1 MAARLLLIR
10 SAATVATR
18 RAAFA
23 ANEPLDLGGV
33 RAAARLA
40 EALGQLDAA
49 LTSPALRARQ
59 TAEAAGL
66 DAEPDPDL
74 GPLGAGAWT
83 GLTLDEVAQRHP
95 AELRAWFDDP
105 AAGPPGGERRTDL
118 VARVARFLER
128 ARGEPGGLAAVTHA
142 SVVRAAVVL
151 ALGAPADAF
160 WRADV
165 APASITEL
173 HPRPTG
179 WLLARSNW
187 VPA

>member
-1 MAARLLLIR
+1 MAERLLLIR

-23 ANEPLDLGGV
+23 ADEPLDAGGA
-33 RAAARLA
+33 RTAARLA
-40 EALGQLDAA
+40 GTLGQLDAA

-66 DAEPDPDL
+66 DAEPDRAL
-74 GPLGAGAWT
+74 GPLGAGAWA
-83 GLTLDEVAQRHP
+83 GLSLDEVARRHP

-105 AAGPPGGERRTDL
+105 AARPPGGERRTDL

-128 ARGEPGGLAAVTHA
+128 ARGERASLAAVTHA
-142 SVVRAAVVL
+142 SVVRAAVVV
-151 ALGAPADAF
+151 ALGAPPDAF
-160 WRADV
+160 WRVDV

-173 HPRPTG
+173 HSRPTG

-187 VPA
+187 APA